1 MSIATLANALII
13 RVQAL
18 RLTDC
23 AADKEAQPLIERLVA
38 DGHLPSD
45 DCFIEWAGV
54 HEHGVLP
61 IFWGD
66 GQITQVT
73 SDGEVEQFQ

>member
-1 MSIATLANALII
+1 MSIPTIANALII

-23 AADKEAQPLIERLVA
+23 AADKEAQPLIDLLVEG
-38 DGHLPSD
+38 GHLPSN

-54 HEHGVLP
+54 HEFGLIP
-61 IFWGD
+61 IFRGD
-66 GQITQVT
+66 GQITQVN
-73 SDGEVEQFQ
+73 SNGEVEQFH